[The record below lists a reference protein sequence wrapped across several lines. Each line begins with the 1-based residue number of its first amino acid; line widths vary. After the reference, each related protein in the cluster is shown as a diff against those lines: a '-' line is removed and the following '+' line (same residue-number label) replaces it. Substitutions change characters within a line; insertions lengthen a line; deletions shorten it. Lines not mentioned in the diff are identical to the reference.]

1 MRKRTLLLVVSI
13 VGALAVVS
21 VAFAS
26 KPPPKPKHGK
36 GLGHAHHHM
45 YAWHDVTTGTTAHF
59 RGLSA
64 LSANKVW
71 VSGYSASGGVV
82 MRTLDRGAT
91 WQDVSPAGQPATL
104 QFRDIEAFSANRAVI
119 LSSGTGPDSRIYRTT
134 DGGQTWTLVF
144 QNNEPNAFYDCMTF
158 FNKKVG
164 LAVSD
169 PPDGLKFRVIKTTD
183 GGQTWNVVDPA
194 GMPDALPGEFAFA
207 ASGQC
212 LTSNHGHTAW
222 LGSGGSAQARVFTSR
237 NRGRT
242 WTVSTTPLN
251 SGPSTGINALAFKS
265 QRQGLAVGGD
275 FAAPTASP
283 NNFAKTRNGGA
294 TWDLLTGAPAEYRSG
309 ATWLNGNT
317 ALAVG
322 LSGSDFSRN
331 GGRTW
336 TRFDEGS
343 LDTVDCANPNACW
356 ASGAN
361 GRVAY
366 LTR

>member
-1 MRKRTLLLVVSI
+1 MRRRTILLVVSL
-13 VGALAVVS
+13 VGALALVS

-36 GLGHAHHHM
+36 GQGHHHM
-45 YAWHDVTTGTTAHF
+45 YAWHDVASGTTAHF
-59 RGLSA
+59 RGLAA
-64 LSANKVW
+64 LSANKAW
-71 VSGYSASGGVV
+71 VSGYTATGGVV
-82 MRTLDRGAT
+82 FRTLDRGAT
-91 WQDVSPAGQPATL
+91 WQDVSPAGTPATL
-104 QFRDIEAFSANRAVI
+104 QFRDIEAFDANHAVVM
-119 LSSGTGPDSRIYRTT
+119 SSGTGPDSQIYRTA

-144 QNNEPNAFYDCMTF
+144 QNTEPNAFYDCMTF
-158 FNKKVG
+158 FNRKVG

-169 PPDGLKFRVIKTTD
+169 PPDGLKFRIIKTTD
-183 GGQTWNVVDPA
+183 GGRTWNVVDPA
-194 GMPDALPGEFAFA
+194 GMPPALPGEFAFA

-212 LTSNHGHTAW
+212 LTSNHGRSAW
-222 LGSGGSAQARVFTSR
+222 FGSGGSAQARVFTSR

-242 WTVSTTPLN
+242 WTVSPTPLN
-251 SGPSTGINALAFKS
+251 SGPTAGINALAFRS
-265 QRQGLAVGGD
+265 QQHGLAVGGD
-275 FAAPTASP
+275 FALPTNSP
-283 NNFAKTRNGGA
+283 NNFAKTRNGGR
-294 TWDLLTGAPAEYRSG
+294 TWDLITGAPAEYRSG
-309 ATWLNGNT
+309 ATWVKGNT

-322 LSGSDFSRN
+322 LSGSDFSKN

-336 TRFDEGS
+336 TRFDNGS